1 MTDLPQDA
9 PTLTDLPQDAIE
21 KIGSFMNPIQQRRL
35 GQAITT
41 QTGRN
46 YLLGQKH
53 LVGDYASTMIQSFMR
68 GPVITNARL
77 RGEAVLGTSAYSV
90 KPTGRSRAQLRDMKR
105 RVDGFDDPGGRG
117 VQLLRTRLGSVI
129 DRGR

>member
-41 QTGRN
+41 QIGRN
-46 YLLGQKH
+46 YL
-53 LVGDYASTMIQSFMR
+53 
-68 GPVITNARL
+68 
-77 RGEAVLGTSAYSV
+77 
-90 KPTGRSRAQLRDMKR
+90 
-105 RVDGFDDPGGRG
+105 
-117 VQLLRTRLGSVI
+117 
-129 DRGR
+129 